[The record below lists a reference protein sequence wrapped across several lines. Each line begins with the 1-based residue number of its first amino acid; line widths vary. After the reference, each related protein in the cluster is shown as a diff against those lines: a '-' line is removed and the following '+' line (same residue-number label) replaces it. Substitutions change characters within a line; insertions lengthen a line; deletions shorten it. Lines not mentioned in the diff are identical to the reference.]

1 MLKYPRKIGSLHEK
15 IVIRKIPPTRSFRF
29 LPRYPADVSL
39 EKICARRTNFLK
51 QIALPPGERGGRADK
66 YTSGTL
72 IKSRN
77 VCRSLVSLILSAART
92 QTLSARKDVLVQ
104 FLLEVCWSLTP
115 QRLIPGRSSRARV
128 QERIYFCDV
137 ANPKVAVT
145 LLVLMDESQAFRISF
160 SGLRECQIRIKL
172 CGCTYVCGRIT
183 YNATHLAFY

>member
-1 MLKYPRKIGSLHEK
+1 M
-15 IVIRKIPPTRSFRF
+15 
-29 LPRYPADVSL
+29 
-39 EKICARRTNFLK
+39 
-51 QIALPPGERGGRADK
+51 GEGGGRADK

-183 YNATHLAFY
+183 YNATHLAFYWPTFGKLFMSSWALKKFGDISFKILKAKNRKYMRGFTKQTFFNLSTL